1 MITIAIANQKGGCG
15 KTTTCA
21 MLGAELALR
30 GYETLIIDSD
40 PQGHASQIFVDPG
53 GINGSLADVL
63 VQNGGATVSLLEVM
77 HRTELEKLQLVPSQ
91 LNLAVFDRS
100 QELNVG
106 RLRRALKEVKDYFE
120 VCLIDTPPN
129 LGMLLSAAL
138 VAADY
143 VLVPVQAEPLAVE
156 GVKDL
161 LGVVREAQELN
172 EDLKVLGAVT
182 TMLDKRTS
190 VGLEIH
196 ASMREM
202 FPYKTFDTAIRRQVR
217 LCECP
222 SVHQPIQLYAPK
234 STGSVD
240 YGSFTTE
247 LLAELGLPA
256 AERRAA
262 NG

>member
-21 MLGAELALR
+21 MMGAELALR
-30 GYETLIIDSD
+30 GYETLIIDGD
-40 PQGHASQIFVDPG
+40 PQGHASQIFLDPDN
-53 GINGSLADVL
+53 IKSSLADVL
-63 VQNGGATVSLLEVM
+63 VQNNGATATLLEVI

-91 LNLAVFDRS
+91 LNLAMFDRS
-100 QELNVG
+100 QELNVA
-106 RLRRALKEVKDYFE
+106 RLRRALKGVRDYFE
-120 VCLIDTPPN
+120 ICLIDTPPN

-161 LGVVREAQELN
+161 LGMVREAQDLN
-172 EDLKVLGAVT
+172 EGLKVLGAVT

-190 VGLEIH
+190 IGMEIH
-196 ASMREM
+196 AGLREM

-234 STGSVD
+234 SPGSID
-240 YGSFTTE
+240 YGNLTTE
-247 LLAELGLPA
+247 LLAELGFSQT
-256 AERRAA
+256 EGRAA
-262 NG
+262 NA